1 MLSPKAKFI
10 DLDLEHWKR
19 LSELAYPLQRPR
31 RLYLLH
37 ANGQPQRLWHSEQGD
52 LAIPNGKVDDA
63 KVWAQRLKSEHAQV
77 DEVWVIE
84 PDAFRKAMAK
94 AQKDSLPQQDLDE
107 YLLTEHETRSA
118 APGCAIEPAGDL
130 IWHGLPLRRSR
141 RFIEAML
148 PDTCAYVLAVFD
160 GDKLWASLIAVFE
173 NKKIVTVT
181 TTAALD
187 PDDLKDV
194 VGRDQHPFLIAS
206 VANTFKK
213 PTFGWFVEKA
223 DFEAYMKAVTV
234 EAKDE
239 VFQTAI
245 MQKRAT
251 FDFNILIDRHI
262 TPLAPM
268 DPGTAAIQGQNR
280 EANPRTKTP
289 DPGDPGPSAF

>member
-1 MLSPKAKFI
+1 MLSPKAQFV

-19 LSELAYPLQRPR
+19 LSELAYPVQKPR

-37 ANGQPQRLWHSEQGD
+37 HDGQPQRLWHSEQGE
-52 LAIPNGKVDDA
+52 LALPAGKVDDA
-63 KVWAQRLKSEHAQV
+63 QAWARRLKAEHANT
-77 DEVWVIE
+77 DEAWVIE

-94 AQKDSLPQQDLDE
+94 AQKDSLPQQDQDE
-107 YLLTEHETRSA
+107 YLLAEHEARSA
-118 APGCAIEPAGDL
+118 APGCAIEPSGDL

-173 NKKIVTVT
+173 NKKVVKVCTA
-181 TTAALD
+181 AALD
-187 PDDLKDV
+187 PEDLKDV
-194 VGRDQHPFLIAS
+194 VGRDQHPFMIGA

-213 PTFGWFVEKA
+213 PTFGWFVERA
-223 DFEAYMKAVTV
+223 DFEAYMKAPSV

-268 DPGTAAIQGQNR
+268 NPGSAAIDGQDR

-289 DPGDPGPSAF
+289 DSNDPGPSAF